1 MEKDIIDK
9 INEAFLENL
18 LLDNEKLKLE
28 IQYLKMKLRYEYI

>member
-1 MEKDIIDK
+1 MKEDIVDK

-28 IQYLKMKLRYEYI
+28 IEYLKLKIRYEMY